1 MSEFD
6 SIAQELQRQAEAE
19 DKRQREDDNALLG
32 RVLEIYGQKYV
43 AEQLRKLGQNEWSRE
58 RLNRRVNGKGTPA
71 PLPPPR
77 KPYCAK
83 CFLRRLRTIRIINS
97 ALSTCS
103 PVLAASVMV
112 LKPLADSVSLPANGT
127 KMRCGRIKLTG
138 TTTKEPSF

>member
-19 DKRQREDDNALLG
+19 EKRQREDDNALLD

-58 RLNRRVNGKGTPA
+58 KLNRRVNGKGTPTPFTA
-71 PLPPPR
+71 VEEALLR
-77 KPYCAK
+77 KMP
-83 CFLRRLRTIRIINS
+83 RRLRTIRIINS

-103 PVLAASVMV
+103 PVLAASVTV
-112 LKPLADSVSLPANGT
+112 LKRLAGSVCLPANGT
-127 KMRCGRIKLTG
+127 KCGAYV
-138 TTTKEPSF
+138 